1 MRPAHSISLLRLFTL
16 VALAASAALFVD
28 YTSYSP
34 AFCTAAH
41 SGCGAVRASGFGY
54 LFGGALPVPLL
65 GLIGFG
71 ALLIVSL
78 MPARGLRRLL
88 LLPLAGIGGLLA
100 LGLLALQALVI
111 KHYCE
116 FCMTAD
122 VSALCIAAFAV
133 YQQRKLG
140 RDDANSEIIARW
152 SWGVLGGLAIAA
164 PLVWPH
170 VMPTPPVPATIR
182 AFYVPGKINVVE
194 FADYEC
200 PFCRGLA
207 PRLNKVMGSY
217 PGRVNFV
224 RLNLPLEQIHPQAR
238 DAARAQVCA
247 AEQGKGKQMADALFE
262 AEELSTQANRRIAVG
277 MGLDM
282 DRFDKC
288 VADKATDKRIDQQ
301 GKILRDA
308 GFSGLP
314 TTFVGGQKVVG
325 AQPDDV
331 FRKAFEQ
338 AARGEGAEGI
348 PGWLY
353 LAIVGVL
360 ALGVAAFGYRQERR
374 RENGQAPES
383 P

>member
-1 MRPAHSISLLRLFTL
+1 VRPAHSISLVRLFTL

-34 AFCTAAH
+34 TFCTATN
-41 SGCGAVRASGFGY
+41 SGCGAVRASGYGY
-54 LFGGALPVPLL
+54 LLGMIPVPLA

-71 ALLIVSL
+71 AVLVVSL
-78 MPARGLRRLL
+78 LPAGGLRKRLL
-88 LLPLAGIGGLLA
+88 APLAVGGAAIGLL
-100 LGLLALQALVI
+100 LFALQALVI
-111 KHYCE
+111 KRYCE
-116 FCMTAD
+116 YCMAAD
-122 VSALCIAAFAV
+122 ASSLLIAVFAV
-133 YQQRKLG
+133 LHRQAIAGTPSDQNR
-140 RDDANSEIIARW
+140 EHMARW
-152 SWGVLGGLAIAA
+152 SWAALGGLAIAA

-170 VMPTPPVPATIR
+170 VRPEPPVPADIR

-207 PRLNKVMGSY
+207 PRLKQVMSAY

-224 RLNLPLEQIHPQAR
+224 RLNLPLDRIHPQAR

-247 AEQGKGKQMADALFE
+247 AEQGKGEEMADALFE
-262 AEELSTQANRRIAVG
+262 AKELSLKANRRIAVG

-288 VADKATDKRIDQQ
+288 VADAATDKRIDQQ
-301 GKILRDA
+301 GKLLRDA

-314 TTFVGGQKVVG
+314 TTFVGADKVVG

-338 AARGEGAEGI
+338 AARGDNAQGM

-353 LAIVGVL
+353 LVIVGIL
-360 ALGVAAFGYRQERR
+360 ALGLAGAGAAQERR
-374 RENGQAPES
+374 RRARAA
-383 P
+383 

>member
-1 MRPAHSISLLRLFTL
+1 MRPAHSISLVRLFTL

-34 AFCTAAH
+34 AFCTGVD
-41 SGCGAVRASGFGY
+41 SGCGAVRASGYGY
-54 LFGGALPVPLL
+54 LLGAIPVPLV

-71 ALLIVSL
+71 AVLIVSL
-78 MPARGLRRLL
+78 LPAGGLRKRLL
-88 LLPLAGIGGLLA
+88 APLAVGGAAMGILLF
-100 LGLLALQALVI
+100 ALQALVI
-111 KHYCE
+111 RRFCEYCVA
-116 FCMTAD
+116 TDISSLAIG
-122 VSALCIAAFAV
+122 VFAV
-133 YQQRKLG
+133 LHRRAISSAPPDQNRELV
-140 RDDANSEIIARW
+140 ARW
-152 SWGVLGGLAIAA
+152 SWAALGGLAIAA

-170 VMPTPPVPATIR
+170 VRPAPPVPAGIR

-194 FADYEC
+194 FADFEC

-207 PRLNKVMGSY
+207 PRLKKVMNSY

-224 RLNLPLEQIHPQAR
+224 RLNLPLERIHPQAR
-238 DAARAQVCA
+238 GAARAQVCA

-262 AEELSTQANRRIAVG
+262 AKELSTKDNRRIAVG

-282 DRFDKC
+282 NRFDKC
-288 VADKATDKRIDQQ
+288 VADPATDKRIDQQ
-301 GKILRDA
+301 GKILREA

-314 TTFVGGQKVVG
+314 TTYVGAHKVVG

-338 AARGEGAEGI
+338 AARGEGSEGA

-353 LAIVGVL
+353 AGIVAVLSLGLAGVG
-360 ALGVAAFGYRQERR
+360 AFQARR
-374 RENGQAPES
+374 RRPS